1 MCVKDT
7 HQYRERD
14 YTFDN
19 LCVTLRT
26 AIGVTQGELAWL
38 LKVTERT
45 FLAWE
50 GGESYPK
57 VEGLKRLIELCVQH
71 HLVPGIDLCSPLW

>member
-1 MCVKDT
+1 MKGT

-14 YTFDN
+14 YTFGN

-26 AIGVTQGELAWL
+26 SIGVTQGELAWL

-45 FLAWE
+45 IQAWD
-50 GGESYPK
+50 GGSSYPK
-57 VEGLKRLIELCVQH
+57 VDVLKRLIELCVQH
-71 HLVPGIDLCSPLW
+71 HLVPGIDLCSLLW